1 MLSKIWN
8 YLFPPNDWEIKEV
21 MQGDWEYGDNKQ
33 KTGETSV
40 YEFYYSSYRKV
51 YNLEL
56 SGYKPKQHHK
66 YPEVIKRLIE
76 LENESKT
83 PKENP

>member
-8 YLFPPNDWEIKEV
+8 YLFPPDDWEIIEV
-21 MQGDWEYGDNKQ
+21 MQGDWEYSDDKG
-33 KTGETSV
+33 GETSV

-51 YNLEL
+51 YDLEL

-66 YPEVIKRLIE
+66 YPEAIKRLKE
-76 LENESKT
+76 LENAGHNKM
-83 PKENP
+83 